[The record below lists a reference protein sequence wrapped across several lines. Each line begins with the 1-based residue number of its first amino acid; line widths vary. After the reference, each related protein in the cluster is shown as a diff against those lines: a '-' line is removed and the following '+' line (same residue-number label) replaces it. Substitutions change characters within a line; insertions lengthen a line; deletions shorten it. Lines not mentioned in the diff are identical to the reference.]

1 MWNRVVSRSVGN
13 QVTTSPSRQ
22 NRRKQLHHRQRGLE
36 HGPYKFYPASDG
48 PGTSV
53 PEAFPLLTIMPVP
66 AGSAS
71 AWTASER
78 AWLLY

>member
-13 QVTTSPSRQ
+13 QVTTSPLTAGQEEAASP
-22 NRRKQLHHRQRGLE
+22 QRGLE

-53 PEAFPLLTIMPVP
+53 PEAFPLLTIKPVP